1 MTQLRPLSASVLYI
15 PLSLLALTCQ
25 SANAG
30 GAVDVRVSEAGTT
43 AVLITTTTTVASTST
58 SSEMTPRVLPHDTQ
72 DTAHPARSQSSLEL
86 RSGSIT
92 GSVTG
97 SGSGSGGAHRCPEGM
112 TFVEGRYCPD
122 VEHTCLEWM
131 DPPGSRYAQFRCA
144 RYASP
149 AKCKGDRKTMRFCI
163 ETTEHRESNSELPM
177 HKTSWTDASRI
188 CASSGARLC
197 TSAEWQFAC
206 EGEAM
211 HPYPYGSGFV
221 RDKTACNIDRTDL
234 GRPQSGLRDLRAPI
248 TAYPRCVSV
257 FGVHG
262 MSGNVEEWTALDGV
276 MPPRDRS
283 AMKGAWWLPGK
294 NTCRAATLN
303 HGEIYRGPQVG
314 VRCCRDA
321 G

>member
-211 HPYPYGSGFV
+211 RPYPYGFE
-221 RDKTACNIDRTDL
+221 RDSSACNVDVTSGL
-234 GRPQSGLRDLRAPI
+234 GRVGKLVDHRTPASAH
-248 TAYPRCVSV
+248 PRCLSA
-257 FGVHG
+257 FGVHD
-262 MSGNVEEWTALDGV
+262 MAGNVDEWVTVEGKPAGTREV
-276 MPPRDRS
+276 
-283 AMKGAWWLPGK
+283 MKGSWWIPGRHA
-294 NTCRAATLN
+294 CRSFQAH
-303 HGEIYRGPQVG
+303 HGAHYGGTETG